1 MTIKVTARI
10 LKYIFCLS
18 VFCFFSAEI
27 SAQKKDSY
35 KSLLWKI
42 SRYDLTHESYLFGTM
57 HAKEKAIFNFSENF
71 NKAFNNAETFA
82 MEIAL
87 ESDMYTGIFN
97 MMMADENYNIHNYL
111 SNAEYAKLD
120 NWLKKEYG
128 FKLKMFEKIKPIFL
142 YVMTNKASM
151 GMRNEPF
158 LDEYLAREA
167 EAKGKEVVGLET
179 MEEQV
184 AALDNISLEEQ
195 FKMILQSIDH
205 QKKEEK
211 AFEKLLKTYMK
222 QDLDKM
228 LKLIQ
233 ESSISEV
240 SYKKL
245 INERNITM
253 TQRILPLLKEKST
266 FVAVGAGHLPG
277 EQGIVNLL
285 RKQGYAVEPIK

>member
-27 SAQKKDSY
+27 SAQKKENY

-42 SRYDLTHESYLFGTM
+42 SGNGLIQESYLFGTM
-57 HAKEKAIFNFSENF
+57 HAKEKGVFNFSENF
-71 NKAFNNAETFA
+71 NKAFNSAETFA

-87 ESDMYTGIFN
+87 DSDMYTGIFN

-111 SNAEYAKLD
+111 SDAEYAKLD

-142 YVMTNKASM
+142 YVMTNKASV

-158 LDEYLAREA
+158 LDEYLAKEA

-179 MEEQV
+179 IEEQV
-184 AALDNISLEEQ
+184 AALDFIPVEEQ
-195 FKMILQSIDH
+195 FNMILQSIDH

-211 AFEKLLKTYMK
+211 AYQQLLKTYLK
-222 QDLDKM
+222 QDLEKM
-228 LKLIQ
+228 LKLIR
-233 ESSISEV
+233 ESSISDAV
-240 SYKKL
+240 YKNL
-245 INERNITM
+245 IDDRNATM
-253 TQRILPLLKEKST
+253 TERMLPLLKEKPT

-277 EQGIVNLL
+277 DKGIINLL
-285 RKQGYAVEPIK
+285 KAQGFTVVAVK

>member
-1 MTIKVTARI
+1 MIIKVTARI
-10 LKYIFCLS
+10 LKYLLCVLVLC
-18 VFCFFSAEI
+18 VFSSEI
-27 SAQKKDSY
+27 SAQKKDDY

-42 SRYDLTHESYLFGTM
+42 SGNGLVHESYLFGTM
-57 HAKEKAIFNFSENF
+57 HAKEKAVFNFSENF
-71 NKAFNNAETFA
+71 NKAFNRAETFA

-87 ESDMYTGIFN
+87 DSDMYTGIFN

-111 SNAEYAKLD
+111 SDAEYAKLD

-142 YVMTNKASM
+142 YVMTNKASV

-158 LDEYLAREA
+158 LDEYLAKEA
-167 EAKGKEVVGLET
+167 ETKGKQVVGLET
-179 MEEQV
+179 IEEQV

-195 FKMILQSIDH
+195 FKMILQSIEH

-211 AFEKLLKTYMK
+211 AYEKLLQTYKK

-228 LKLIQ
+228 MKLIQ

-245 INERNITM
+245 IDDRNITM
-253 TQRILPLLKEKST
+253 TQRMLPLLKEKST

-277 EQGIVNLL
+277 EMGIINLL
-285 RKQGYAVEPIK
+285 RKQSFIVEAVK

>member
-10 LKYIFCLS
+10 LKYIFCLL
-18 VFCFFSAEI
+18 VFCFFSSEI
-27 SAQKKDSY
+27 SAQKKGSY

-42 SRYDLTHESYLFGTM
+42 SGNGLTQESYLFGTM
-57 HAKEKAIFNFSENF
+57 HAKEKAVFNFSENF
-71 NKAFNNAETFA
+71 NKAFNSAEVFA

-111 SNAEYAKLD
+111 TDAEYAKLD

-158 LDEYLAREA
+158 LDEYLAKEA
-167 EAKGKEVVGLET
+167 EAKGKQVVGLET
-179 MEEQV
+179 IEEQV
-184 AALDNISLEEQ
+184 AALDFIPIEEQ
-195 FKMILQSIDH
+195 FKMILQSIEQH
-205 QKKEEK
+205 KKEEK
-211 AFEKLLKTYMK
+211 EYQQLLKTYVK

-233 ESSISEV
+233 ESSISKGA
-240 SYKKL
+240 YKSL
-245 INERNITM
+245 IDDRNTTM
-253 TQRILPLLKEKST
+253 TQRMLPLLKEKST

-277 EQGIVNLL
+277 EMGIINLL
-285 RKQGYAVEPIK
+285 RKQGFMVEAVK

>member
-1 MTIKVTARI
+1 MTIKVTVRI
-10 LKYIFCLS
+10 LKYILCLS

-27 SAQKKDSY
+27 SAQKKSSE

-42 SRYDLTHESYLFGTM
+42 SGSGLTQDSYLFGTM
-57 HAKEKAIFNFSENF
+57 HAKEKAVFNFSENF
-71 NKAFNNAETFA
+71 NKAFNQAETFA

-87 ESDMYTGIFN
+87 NSDMYTGIFN
-97 MMMADENYNIHNYL
+97 MMMADENYNIHDYL
-111 SNAEYAKLD
+111 SDAEYTKLD
-120 NWLKKEYG
+120 SWLKKEYG

-142 YVMTNKASM
+142 YVMTNKASV

-158 LDEYLAREA
+158 LDEYLAKEA
-167 EAKGKEVVGLET
+167 EAKGKEVLGLET
-179 MEEQV
+179 IEEQV

-211 AFEKLLKTYMK
+211 AFEKLLQTYKK

-228 LKLIQ
+228 LKLIR
-233 ESSISEV
+233 ESSISEAA
-240 SYKKL
+240 YKKL
-245 INERNITM
+245 INDRNTTMVERM
-253 TQRILPLLKEKST
+253 LPFMKEKST

-277 EQGIVNLL
+277 ESGIINLL
-285 RKQGYAVEPIK
+285 RKQGFTVEAIK